1 MPSSEEIIDKIEA
14 KQPEG
19 VGVPDAIKDK
29 IKKGVE
35 MRDTFMPTSEE
46 IMDKVKA
53 GMEAAEKG
61 LENIQESL
69 ED

>member
-1 MPSSEEIIDKIEA
+1 
-14 KQPEG
+14 
-19 VGVPDAIKDK
+19 
-29 IKKGVE
+29 